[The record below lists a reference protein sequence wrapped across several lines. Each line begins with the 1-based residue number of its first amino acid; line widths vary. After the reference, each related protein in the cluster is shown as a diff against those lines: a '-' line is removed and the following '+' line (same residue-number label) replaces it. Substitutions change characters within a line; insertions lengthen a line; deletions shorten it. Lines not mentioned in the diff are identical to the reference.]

1 MAHCADADEAE
12 LFAGHW
18 SSRRAASRVLFV
30 GVPSSRDMPRQKGHK
45 GRSSIAAAG
54 VFAHY
59 RLAFHTAADDGQ
71 ARLQHKGQG
80 KTSA

>member
-1 MAHCADADEAE
+1 
-12 LFAGHW
+12 
-18 SSRRAASRVLFV
+18 
-30 GVPSSRDMPRQKGHK
+30 MPRQKGHK
-45 GRSSIAAAG
+45 GRSSIAVAR

-59 RLAFHTAADDGQ
+59 RSAFHTAAEDGQ